1 MTSGYDAYIADRYHQ
16 ECLALL
22 IPMLDD
28 STAALDEALFATTVV
43 LRLYEEMSG
52 ECGRPESKKRDRG
65 KERQNNTRSYSALGW
80 ARLRKSSDGIAHFS
94 ARRNESS

>member
-1 MTSGYDAYIADRYHQ
+1 MAQQAITSKPLLLAILGTSARHLSMTSSYDAFIADRYHQ

-28 STAALDEALFATTVV
+28 NTAVLDEALFATTVV

-52 ECGRPESKKRDRG
+52 LSIHLDWKV
-65 KERQNNTRSYSALGW
+65 
-80 ARLRKSSDGIAHFS
+80 
-94 ARRNESS
+94 